1 MVAMPLLDE
10 MTGLFYNAKQLY
22 LIRIY
27 FGIIMI

>member
-22 LIRIY
+22 LIRI
-27 FGIIMI
+27 